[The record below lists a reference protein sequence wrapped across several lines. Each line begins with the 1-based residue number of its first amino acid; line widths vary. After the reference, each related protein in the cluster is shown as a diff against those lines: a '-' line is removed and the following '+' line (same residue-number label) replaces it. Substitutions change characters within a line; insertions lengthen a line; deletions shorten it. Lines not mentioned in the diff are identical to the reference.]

1 MSPETRRR
9 PAGRSVMPRRA
20 ACARTWRAACAR
32 TMWRGAALS
41 ACLALAA
48 VVAACGGPS
57 AGQLRLIYA
66 GSMIVPFDH
75 LAAQYARANPD
86 VKVTTESHGSIQ
98 VIRQVTDIHRSFDVL
113 VTADDQLI
121 APMMEATRDPA
132 TGKPYAAWYVQ
143 FATNRMVLA
152 YSPKGRLAGKVTQAD
167 WWQLLSDPS
176 VRMGI
181 ADPRFDAAG
190 YRALMVLQ
198 LAEWLYRQPT
208 LVEQL
213 TLGQFEP
220 AITTEH
226 VGDGEVIHVPELLD
240 TTGGSRV
247 VMRGASIQLLPLL
260 ESGDIDC
267 AFEYESVVRQHGLP
281 FVELPPQVDLGSPG
295 YRDLY
300 RRVTVKLDLHRFASV
315 KPQFTGGVV
324 TYAVTIPANAPDAA
338 EAQRFISYLLGLAGR
353 KALLADRQPVLVPAR
368 AQGYEHLPAAVKALC
383 VPLEAGQ

>member
-1 MSPETRRR
+1 MNPESRRR
-9 PAGRSVMPRRA
+9 PAGRSTRPRRA
-20 ACARTWRAACAR
+20 ACERTPLPCA
-32 TMWRGAALS
+32 AALFV
-41 ACLALAA
+41 CLALTAA
-48 VVAACGGPS
+48 VAACGGS
-57 AGQLRLIYA
+57 SGQLRLIYA

-75 LAAQYARANPD
+75 LADQYARANPD

-98 VIRQVTDIHRSFDVL
+98 VIRQVTDLHRSFDVL

-121 APMMEATRDPA
+121 GPMMEATKDPA
-132 TGKPYAAWYVQ
+132 TGKPYATWYVQ

-152 YSPKGRLAGKVTQAD
+152 YSPKGRLAGKVTAAN
-167 WWQLLSDPS
+167 WWRLLSDRN

-198 LAEWLYRQPT
+198 LAEWLYHQPT

-213 TLGQFEP
+213 TLGQFDP

-226 VGDGEVIHVPELLD
+226 VGNGEVIHIPELLD

-260 ESGDIDC
+260 ESGDVDC

-281 FVELPPQVDLGSPG
+281 FVELPPQVDLGSPA

-300 RRVTVKLDLHRFASV
+300 SRVTVKLDLRRFASV
-315 KPQFTGGVV
+315 IPVFRGGVV
-324 TYAVTIPANAPDAA
+324 TYAVTIPTNAPDAA
-338 EAQRFISYLLGLAGR
+338 EAQRFLSYLLGPAGR
-353 KALLADRQPVLVPAR
+353 KVLAADRQPVLVPAR
-368 AQGYEHLPAAVKALC
+368 AQGYTDLPAALRTLC
-383 VPLEAGQ
+383 VPLRAGQ

>member
-1 MSPETRRR
+1 VNIETRRR
-9 PAGRSVMPRRA
+9 PAGRSTRPRRA
-20 ACARTWRAACAR
+20 ARARTSAL
-32 TMWRGAALS
+32 RGATLVVCLS
-41 ACLALAA
+41 LTVA
-48 VVAACGGPS
+48 VAACGGS
-57 AGQLRLIYA
+57 STSQLHLIYA
-66 GSMIVPFDH
+66 SSMIVPFDH
-75 LAAQYARANPD
+75 LAAQYSRASPS

-121 APMMEATRDPA
+121 GPMMEATKEAA
-132 TGKPYAAWYVQ
+132 TGKPYAAWYIQ

-152 YSPKGRLAGKVTQAD
+152 YSPKGRLAGRVTAAN
-167 WWQLLSDPS
+167 WWRLLSDRS

-181 ADPRFDAAG
+181 ADPRFDASG

-226 VGDGEVIHVPELLD
+226 VGNGEVIHVPELLD

-295 YRDLY
+295 YKDLY
-300 RRVTVKLDLHRFASV
+300 GRVTVKLDLRRFASV
-315 KPQFTGGVV
+315 LPQFRGGVV
-324 TYAVTIPANAPDAA
+324 TYAVTIPTNAPDAV
-338 EAQRFISYLLGLAGR
+338 EAQRFLSYLLGPAGR

-368 AQGYEHLPAAVKALC
+368 AQGYESLPAALKALC
-383 VPLEAGQ
+383 VPLRAGQ

>member
-1 MSPETRRR
+1 VQTLL
-9 PAGRSVMPRRA
+9 PRY
-20 ACARTWRAACAR
+20 
-32 TMWRGAALS
+32 AALVV
-41 ACLALAA
+41 CLALTIVA
-48 VVAACGGPS
+48 AACGGS
-57 AGQLRLIYA
+57 SSSQLRLIYA

-121 APMMEATRDPA
+121 GPMMEATKDPA
-132 TGKPYAAWYVQ
+132 TGKPYADWYVQ

-152 YSPKGRLAGKVTQAD
+152 YSPKGRLAGKVTAAN
-167 WWQLLSDPS
+167 WWRLLSDRN

-198 LAEWLYRQPT
+198 LAEWLYHQPT

-213 TLGQFEP
+213 TLGQFDP

-226 VGDGEVIHVPELLD
+226 VGNGEVIHVPELLD
-240 TTGGSRV
+240 TPGGSRV

-281 FVELPPQVDLGSPG
+281 FVELPPQVDLGSPA
-295 YRDLY
+295 YKDLY
-300 RRVTVKLDLHRFASV
+300 GRVTVKLDLRRFASV
-315 KPQFTGGVV
+315 IPEFKGGVV
-324 TYAVTIPANAPDAA
+324 TYAVTIPTNAPDAA
-338 EAQRFISYLLGLAGR
+338 EAQRFLSYLLGPAGR

-368 AQGYEHLPAAVKALC
+368 AQGFENLPPALKPLC

>member
-1 MSPETRRR
+1 MNTEARRR
-9 PAGRSVMPRRA
+9 PAGRSTRPRRA
-20 ACARTWRAACAR
+20 ACARTPLLCA
-32 TMWRGAALS
+32 AALFV
-41 ACLALAA
+41 CLALTVA
-48 VVAACGGPS
+48 VAACGGS
-57 AGQLRLIYA
+57 SSRQLRLIYA

-121 APMMEATRDPA
+121 GPMMEGTKDPA
-132 TGKPYAAWYVQ
+132 TGKPYADWYVQ

-152 YSPKGRLAGKVTQAD
+152 YSPKGRLAGKVTAD
-167 WWQLLSDPS
+167 NWWRLLSDRS

-198 LAEWLYRQPT
+198 LAEWLYHQPT

-213 TLGQFEP
+213 TLGQFDP

-226 VGDGEVIHVPELLD
+226 VGNGEVIHVPELLD

-281 FVELPPQVDLGSPG
+281 FVELPPQVDLGSPA

-300 RRVTVKLDLHRFASV
+300 SRVTVKLDLHRFASV
-315 KPQFTGGVV
+315 IPQFTGGVV
-324 TYAVTIPANAPDAA
+324 TYAVTIPTNAPDAA
-338 EAQRFISYLLGLAGR
+338 EAQRFLSYLLGPAGR
-353 KALLADRQPVLVPAR
+353 KSLVADRQPVLEPAR
-368 AQGYEHLPAAVKALC
+368 AQGYGNLPPTLRTLC